1 MMTHI
6 LLTIKKCAFH
16 ARLSQNVLLEY
27 LIIDLVRGHV
37 TGLLR

>member
-1 MMTHI
+1 MMTRI

-16 ARLSQNVLLEY
+16 KQLSQSVLLEY

-37 TGLLR
+37 TGLSR